1 MLFLLPLIYV
11 CAYPTVEDLIA
22 EDYELIEI
30 LTDVKV
36 NGPLL
41 IFESASVKPKE
52 EFRLMFVKMMNFVDF
67 FLNVEQ
73 RDSVVLTALRKYD
86 QFTADTLPR
95 FEITKS
101 MLNFQK
107 FETYRLYMCALC
119 DYLNYFETVYASVG
133 IDKKRKGDFHNTLQ
147 QLEFTHSMKP
157 CMC

>member
-1 MLFLLPLIYV
+1 MLFLLLLLCV

-95 FEITKS
+95 FKITKS
-101 MLNFQK
+101 MQNFKK

-133 IDKKRKGDFHNTLQ
+133 IDKKREGDFHNTLQ
-147 QLEFTHSMKP
+147 QLEFTQSMKP
-157 CMC
+157 CAC